1 MMASSRSL
9 PPVDIER
16 HPQKGHALKAGSVIG
31 IIAPAS
37 PAQAGKSAAG
47 LKELRRLNFVVSPR
61 LNSELSAEGYFSA
74 SAAVR
79 AEEILAMA
87 NSGSIDGIVA
97 LRGGYGSNYILD
109 LLSREQLQTAKCV
122 IGFSDLTTLQI
133 YLWQCCRWVTIHGPM
148 VAAGL
153 DAGAGLAGGY
163 DEKSFLNA
171 VRETDV
177 GWQIAL
183 QGEAITPGQAQGTL
197 LGGCMTLV
205 EATLGTPWELDT
217 RGAILVLEDRAM
229 KPYQIDRVLMHFK
242 QAGKFNKVMEIVLGE
257 FPECEPPVQGS
268 PTVRDVCTR
277 ILGGLGVPIV
287 FGVPIGHTPRPM
299 LTLPLGVKAR
309 LTSENGGLLEI
320 LEPAVTL

>member
-1 MMASSRSL
+1 MAFSQSL
-9 PPVDIER
+9 PPVDTEM
-16 HPQKGHALKAGSVIG
+16 HPQKGRALEADSVIG

-37 PAQAGKSAAG
+37 PAHAEKSAAG
-47 LKELRRLNFVVSPR
+47 WRELRRLNFVVSPS
-61 LNSELSAEGYFSA
+61 LNSEWSAEGYFSA
-74 SAAVR
+74 SAANR
-79 AEEILAMA
+79 AEEFLGMA
-87 NSGSIDGIVA
+87 NSGSIDGIIA

-109 LLSREQLQTAKCV
+109 RLSRERLQTPKCV
-122 IGFSDLTTLQI
+122 IGFSDITTLQI

-153 DAGAGLAGGY
+153 DSGAGAVGGY

-171 VRETDV
+171 VRKADA
-177 GWQIAL
+177 GWQIPL
-183 QGEAITPGQAQGTL
+183 RGEAITHGQAQGTV

-217 RGAILVLEDRAM
+217 RGAILALEDRAM
-229 KPYQIDRVLMHFK
+229 KPYQVDRVLMHFK
-242 QAGKFNKVMEIVLGE
+242 QAGKFDEVVGIILGE

-277 ILGGLGVPIV
+277 ILGGLGIPIV
-287 FGVPIGHTPRPM
+287 FGAPVGHTPRPM
-299 LTLPLGVKAR
+299 LTVPLGVKGR

-320 LEPAVTL
+320 LEPAVRA